1 MLVPTLRALTTLAR
15 LVLAGLLIV
24 AATGS
29 SEVAAEPCFREDSP
43 PDRALTGR
51 LRRIRVSVPDLPEID
66 GQTYFV
72 LDLPRPICLDRGA
85 DGRTENV
92 RSVHVF
98 ALDSAGRR
106 QLRRYAERRVT
117 ITFRQVFGE
126 LTAHHLRP
134 IVGEVARTALAR

>member
-1 MLVPTLRALTTLAR
+1 MLPRGQPARSRAHGAAAPDPGVR
-15 LVLAGLLIV
+15 AGS
-24 AATGS
+24 AA
-29 SEVAAEPCFREDSP
+29 
-43 PDRALTGR
+43 
-51 LRRIRVSVPDLPEID
+51 ID